1 MPRSISNF
9 SEMSIRI
16 GPNTAISRI
25 LFSASARMNGVA
37 VDAVIDSV
45 SVGTTYKEELSKYG
59 IIFMSFGEAVRDARY
74 ALEWN
79 QQDLADK
86 MKMSRGSIANIET
99 GRQRILLTDLFD
111 FAKVLRVKPIVFF
124 NAVSK

>member
-1 MPRSISNF
+1 MSRRSKTRKYVKARK
-9 SEMSIRI
+9 RI
-16 GPNTAISRI
+16 
-25 LFSASARMNGVA
+25 V
-37 VDAVIDSV
+37 
-45 SVGTTYKEELSKYG
+45 TYRTVTKQVWQCERPYVL
-59 IIFMSFGEAVRDARY
+59 FGEAVRDARY

-79 QQDLADK
+79 QQNLADK

>member
-1 MPRSISNF
+1 MSRRSKTRKY
-9 SEMSIRI
+9 MKARKRI
-16 GPNTAISRI
+16 
-25 LFSASARMNGVA
+25 V
-37 VDAVIDSV
+37 
-45 SVGTTYKEELSKYG
+45 TYRTVTKQVWQCERPYVL
-59 IIFMSFGEAVRDARY
+59 FGEAVRDARY

-79 QQDLADK
+79 QQNLADK